1 MSVTCIGDNARL
13 IPLDAVMMKSPFP
26 ELLGKYRDLLVAI
39 ALFVLIDLGVLIF
52 NFQSSRLLE
61 IDTGR
66 INLASDMRVYSQ
78 LLAKAVLTLKQEAS
92 SGMST
97 QTSIAQIDGAYKS

>member
-1 MSVTCIGDNARL
+1 
-13 IPLDAVMMKSPFP
+13 MMKSPFP
-26 ELLGKYRDLLVAI
+26 DLLGKYRDLLVAI

-78 LLAKAVLTLKQEAS
+78 QLAKAVLTLK
-92 SGMST
+92 
-97 QTSIAQIDGAYKS
+97 